1 MALQQIKLPDSIYLW
16 RFVFKSKLITISSL
30 LHELN
35 SLFLNENLKPTGMN
49 HNLDKIDLK
58 ILKILQENAKITNLQ
73 LSGEIG
79 LSPAPTL
86 ERVKKLE
93 TAKLIKG
100 YYTQVNEEALG
111 IGIKAVIQITLARQL
126 ENAISNFKKEINK
139 IPEIMEC
146 YQVTGNADY
155 ILIVLLKDIRDFE
168 NLISQRLS
176 KVEEI
181 GQMQTMVILS
191 KVKDSK
197 LLPLDY

>member
-1 MALQQIKLPDSIYLW
+1 M
-16 RFVFKSKLITISSL
+16 
-30 LHELN
+30 
-35 SLFLNENLKPTGMN
+35 
-49 HNLDKIDLK
+49 K

-93 TAKLIKG
+93 TAKLIQG

-126 ENAISNFKKEINK
+126 ENAISNFKKEISK

-191 KVKDSK
+191 KIKDSK

>member
-1 MALQQIKLPDSIYLW
+1 
-16 RFVFKSKLITISSL
+16 
-30 LHELN
+30 
-35 SLFLNENLKPTGMN
+35 MN

-93 TAKLIKG
+93 SAKLIKG

-111 IGIKAVIQITLARQL
+111 IGIKAIIQITLTRQL
-126 ENAISNFKKEINK
+126 ENAISNFKKEIGK

-155 ILIVLLKDIRDFE
+155 ILIALLKDIRDFE

>member
-1 MALQQIKLPDSIYLW
+1 
-16 RFVFKSKLITISSL
+16 
-30 LHELN
+30 
-35 SLFLNENLKPTGMN
+35 MN

-100 YYTQVNEEALG
+100 YYTQVDEEALG
-111 IGIKAVIQITLARQL
+111 IGIKAIIQITLARQL

-155 ILIVLLKDIRDFE
+155 ILIALLKDIRDFE
-168 NLISQRLS
+168 TLISQRLS

-197 LLPLDY
+197 LLPLNY